1 MRAKMIDYL
10 LLNANP
16 SIQYRVKTEVLNREL
31 SVEEKDQLQ
40 AKILQEPII
49 QSIIAC
55 QKENGWLG
63 NGFHGPNKNA
73 GPFPICR
80 KRPEYNPLRLK
91 LIRR

>member
-16 SIQYRVKTEVLNREL
+16 SIQYRVKTEVLNQEL
-31 SVEEKDQLQ
+31 SAEEMDGLQ
-40 AKILQEPII
+40 AKILEEPII

-73 GPFPICR
+73 
-80 KRPEYNPLRLK
+80 
-91 LIRR
+91 